1 MRRTLLHLSCT
12 IANLNDQKKV
22 FLVIAT
28 GNTAWGEV
36 ETDSMLFAHLGE
48 DITQGSA
55 LVHIVYYTN
64 IRIV

>member
-12 IANLNDQKKV
+12 INLNDQKNG
-22 FLVIAT
+22 FFSWT

>member
-12 IANLNDQKKV
+12 IANLNDQMGFGLS
-22 FLVIAT
+22 FLCPSHPQP
-28 GNTAWGEV
+28 
-36 ETDSMLFAHLGE
+36 TDAMLFAHLGE